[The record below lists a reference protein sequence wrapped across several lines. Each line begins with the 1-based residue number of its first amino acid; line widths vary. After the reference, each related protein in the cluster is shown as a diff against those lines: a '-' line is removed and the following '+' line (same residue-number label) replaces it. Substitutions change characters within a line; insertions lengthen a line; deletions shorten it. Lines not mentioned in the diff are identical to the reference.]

1 MNKQQPYSRY
11 LVLFFPWVIALM
23 IQSYAVESYLV
34 AWLGT
39 TLIFILT
46 LSGWVKPL
54 PNDLPIEEQLLRPIF
69 IVQIIFAGYMAF
81 SSIFY
86 FLSLLGYRNFTHTK
100 FLYFHRNENL
110 IYLAAKC
117 QRYYLLGHA
126 AFATGI
132 LYFMDY
138 PNKKKYSFK
147 EEKIVKQ
154 LISVCFIFLI
164 IANTIGKLPGYS
176 QIYFQFLSL
185 SFFSGTL
192 TLALSI
198 SQKKIYGLLISTLLY
213 AINLRSALTSGF
225 KEPII
230 ISILVLGIF
239 LYPYFKKIVLI
250 VFIPLLT
257 ILFIYLPKY
266 NETFRQSAWRDGNAV
281 EDAYELALDATF
293 ESERNNQISNWDF
306 LVGRLSEIEMF
317 TQYVTTTPKTIHY
330 YGFQIIKQS
339 LLSIIPREIWHKKPS
354 TEKLIMERVYK
365 ADVIDRISN
374 VSAKPAFIVDCYLSA
389 GEFGIFIFLF
399 IYGSLAQLIS
409 AKAEILFGGYYLG
422 TAIIFSGLFQFFW
435 RGLSF
440 EFLFNSIFWSYI
452 SMLAIFRLLKF
463 FNIIVK
469 I

>member
-1 MNKQQPYSRY
+1 M
-11 LVLFFPWVIALM
+11 
-23 IQSYAVESYLV
+23 
-34 AWLGT
+34 
-39 TLIFILT
+39 
-46 LSGWVKPL
+46 
-54 PNDLPIEEQLLRPIF
+54 
-69 IVQIIFAGYMAF
+69 
-81 SSIFY
+81 
-86 FLSLLGYRNFTHTK
+86 
-100 FLYFHRNENL
+100 
-110 IYLAAKC
+110 
-117 QRYYLLGHA
+117 
-126 AFATGI
+126 
-132 LYFMDY
+132 
-138 PNKKKYSFK
+138 
-147 EEKIVKQ
+147 
-154 LISVCFIFLI
+154 
-164 IANTIGKLPGYS
+164 
-176 QIYFQFLSL
+176 
-185 SFFSGTL
+185 
-192 TLALSI
+192 
-198 SQKKIYGLLISTLLY
+198 
-213 AINLRSALTSGF
+213 
-225 KEPII
+225 
-230 ISILVLGIF
+230 
-239 LYPYFKKIVLI
+239 
-250 VFIPLLT
+250 LT

-306 LVGRLSEIEMF
+306 LVSRLSEIEMF
-317 TQYVTTTPKTIHY
+317 TQYVKTTPKTIHY

-365 ADVIDRISN
+365 ADVIDR
-374 VSAKPAFIVDCYLSA
+374 
-389 GEFGIFIFLF
+389 EFGIFIFLF